1 VWGGEA
7 GPTMAAYKLVSAING
22 RLEVMGKTSSDRKA
36 VDKAIDELQL
46 QEEQYRN
53 RKHVTLRRTYFRY
66 KDAPA
71 PVPRQAPQRKS
82 RQAGARRL
90 RRRRWMSVLQEW
102 GRATKR
108 HPASMSADEARKIT
122 DRLIAVAGRWRPHL
136 DELFV
141 HMERRIHWNGRQKIK
156 WLLEA
161 IDRLANNPL
170 DWPIPASR
178 RGRPDVWAGRIE
190 DYLRQVG
197 RAHKREIIAALNIP
211 PTTAQTTL
219 LSMERARRIERF
231 AHGIYGLPTKRA
243 VKYVPVSEAVL
254 KMLATRGRTN
264 AELIA
269 GTGHSEAAIH
279 SAIHRLSKAGK
290 IICSARTRRG
300 VPRGESYTTYGL
312 RQ

>member
-1 VWGGEA
+1 
-7 GPTMAAYKLVSAING
+7 MAAYKLVSAING
-22 RLEVMGKTSSDRKA
+22 LLEVMGKTSSDRKA

-46 QEEQYRN
+46 QKERYQN
-53 RKHVTLRRTYFRY
+53 WKHVTLRRTYFRY

-71 PVPRQAPQRKS
+71 PVSRQAPQRKS

-90 RRRRWMSVLQEW
+90 RRRRWTSVLQEW

-108 HPASMSADEARKIT
+108 HPASMSADETRKIT

-141 HMERRIHWNGRQKIK
+141 HMESRIHWNGRQKIK

-190 DYLRQVG
+190 DYLRQG

-219 LSMERARRIERF
+219 LSMKRARRIERYGY
-231 AHGIYGLPTKRA
+231 GIYGLPTRRA
-243 VKYVPVSEAVL
+243 VKYVPVGEAVL
-254 KMLATRGRTN
+254 KMLATGRRTN

-279 SAIHRLSKAGK
+279 SAIHRLSRAGK
-290 IICSARTRRG
+290 IIGSTRTRRG
-300 VPRGESYTTYGL
+300 VPRGESFTSYGL